1 MNARIAQGFS
11 LDFRH
16 IYCEE
21 MDLCAFN
28 VDHYDSCT
36 YVLPWKI
43 PILLL
48 SLAIV
53 APISQSPYAR
63 LHLSCSNFGLLKMY
77 KLLVSLFIPFLAS
90 L

>member
-36 YVLPWKI
+36 YVLPWNTHI
-43 PILLL
+43 I
-48 SLAIV
+48 II
-53 APISQSPYAR
+53 ISNC
-63 LHLSCSNFGLLKMY
+63 CSNFTITLCPFTFVLQQFWDVSNY
-77 KLLVSLFIPFLAS
+77 KLLVSLFVPFLVNF
-90 L
+90 

>member
-16 IYCEE
+16 VYCEE

-63 LHLSCSNFGLLKMY
+63 LHLSCSNFGMFQITNY
-77 KLLVSLFIPFLAS
+77 
-90 L
+90 